1 MADRDAEAR
10 AEILAR
16 LAASR
21 EELRG
26 VFEPPHN
33 DSNGGSSMPGDHP
46 EGFPRSRT
54 MQMLMSS
61 RGLGTLSALA
71 AGLLIARPTLVLRLL
86 RSLPASAVARMLL
99 ARAVTSLRAKHGG
112 RGGRD

>member
-21 EELRG
+21 EELRR
-26 VFEPPHN
+26 VFDPPHQN
-33 DSNGGSSMPGDHP
+33 SDGGSSTPGDGP
-46 EGFPRSRT
+46 GGFPRSRT
-54 MQMLMSS
+54 MQMLMSG
-61 RGLGTLSALA
+61 RGLGTLSAVA
-71 AGLLIARPTLVLRLL
+71 AGLLIARPTLALRLL

-99 ARAVTSLRAKHGG
+99 TRAMTALRAKQGG
-112 RGGRD
+112 RGA

>member
-21 EELRG
+21 EELRR
-26 VFEPPHN
+26 VFDPPHQN
-33 DSNGGSSMPGDHP
+33 SNGGNSMPGDDP
-46 EGFPRSRT
+46 GGFPRSRT
-54 MQMLMSS
+54 MQMLMSG
-61 RGLGTLSALA
+61 RGLGTLSAVA
-71 AGLLIARPTLVLRLL
+71 AGLLIARPTLALRLL

-99 ARAVTSLRAKHGG
+99 TRAMTALRAKQGG
-112 RGGRD
+112 RGA